1 VREQLLDV
9 LPATRRGELLIGM
22 GGTVRTIASMHL
34 AASRG
39 RRKERHGLHL
49 LPSDVTAVRER
60 LASVSARKRRKIRGL
75 KADRSEI
82 IVGGVIVVEELMT
95 LGGFAALVVCTRGVA
110 DGVLLRETFD
120 GDG

>member
-1 VREQLLDV
+1 
-9 LPATRRGELLIGM
+9 
-22 GGTVRTIASMHL
+22 
-34 AASRG
+34 
-39 RRKERHGLHL
+39 

-60 LASVSARKRRKIRGL
+60 LASVSARKRRRIRGL
-75 KADRSEI
+75 KTDRSDI

-110 DGVLLRETFD
+110 DGLLLRETFD